1 MIDNLK
7 NKKLLFS
14 ANQINERVCEMGS
27 EISNKYFKKN
37 PVIIGVLNGSFIF
50 MADLLRS
57 LTIDCEIDFIKL
69 RSYVGNQ
76 STGTIEILKDLSM
89 DIKDRDIIL
98 VEDIIDT
105 GNTVKFLRK
114 KLFDSSPK
122 SLSVVTLLFK
132 PNIAKLNFNIDF
144 IGFEISPEFVVG
156 YGLDYNQKF
165 RHLDSIY
172 KINHPMNDNL
182 S

>member
-69 RSYVGNQ
+69 RRYVGTQ
-76 STGTIEILKDLSM
+76 STGTIELLKDLST

-105 GNTVKFLRK
+105 GNTVKLLRK
-114 KLFDSSPK
+114 KLYDSSPK
-122 SLSVVTLLFK
+122 SLSIVTLLLK
-132 PNIAKLNFNIDF
+132 PNIAKRNFNIDF

-172 KINHPMNDNL
+172 KIN
-182 S
+182 

>member
-7 NKKLLFS
+7 DKKLLFS
-14 ANQINERVCEMGS
+14 ANQINKRVCEMGS
-27 EISNKYFKKN
+27 EISKKYFKTN
-37 PVIIGVLNGSFIF
+37 PVIIGILNGSFIF
-50 MADLLRS
+50 MADLMRS

-69 RSYVGNQ
+69 RSYVGNH

-114 KLFDSSPK
+114 KL
-122 SLSVVTLLFK
+122 
-132 PNIAKLNFNIDF
+132 
-144 IGFEISPEFVVG
+144 
-156 YGLDYNQKF
+156 
-165 RHLDSIY
+165 
-172 KINHPMNDNL
+172 
-182 S
+182 